1 MASLKFRE
9 TFVQSANIK
18 VIGVGGGGGNA
29 INRMV
34 MANIKGVDFIAAN
47 TDSQALKYSL
57 APQRLQLGEKVTRGL
72 GVGGDPSI
80 GKKAAEESKALIK
93 ETLRGADMVFVTAG
107 FGGGTGTGGAPV
119 VAEIAK
125 SMGALTVGVV
135 TKPFMFEGKVRA
147 KQAEEGLN
155 ELRAKVDTLLVIPNQ
170 KLFSVIDKN
179 TSLLD
184 TFKKVDE
191 VLQRAV
197 QSISDIITQ
206 HGVVNVDFADV
217 RTIMQSAGNALMGAG
232 MASGQ
237 NRARIAA
244 EKAVTSPLLEDVS
257 INGANK
263 VLVNI
268 TGGLNLTMYETEQIM
283 TVMHNYISSDANVI
297 FGAVFDEKLQEEL
310 KVTVIAT
317 GFSKHKEPGRHQ
329 YSPGYSQERQRP
341 LPLTTEEDEDAS
353 VPDPSDKGYSKIDIN
368 VPAFIRKQKGLK
380 EESESEG

>member
-1 MASLKFRE
+1 MLKFKD
-9 TFVQSANIK
+9 TFAQSANIK

-34 MANIKGVDFIAAN
+34 LSNIKGVDFIAAN
-47 TDSQALKYSL
+47 TDAQALKYSL
-57 APQRLQLGEKVTRGL
+57 APQRLQLGEKVTKGL
-72 GVGGDPSI
+72 GVGGDPTL
-80 GKKAAEESKALIK
+80 GQKAADESKSLLK
-93 ETLRGADMVFVTAG
+93 ETIKGSDMVFVTAG
-107 FGGGTGTGGAPV
+107 LGGGTGTGGTPI
-119 VAEIAK
+119 VADIAK

-147 KQAEEGLN
+147 KQAEEGLK
-155 ELRAKVDTLLVIPNQ
+155 ELRNKVDTLLVIPNQ

-184 TFKKVDE
+184 TFKIVDE

-206 HGVVNVDFADV
+206 HGIVNVDFADV
-217 RTIMQSAGNALMGAG
+217 RTIMQSSGNALMGVG
-232 MASGQ
+232 MANGQ
-237 NRARIAA
+237 NRAKIAA

-283 TVMHNYISSDANVI
+283 TVLNNYISSEANVI
-297 FGAVFDEKLQEEL
+297 FGAVFDEKLQEDI

-317 GFSKHKEPGRHQ
+317 GFTGQKDKDFRGNQHAEFNGEKQSCMAFGEKAEEEETVSSESSYNPG
-329 YSPGYSQERQRP
+329 
-341 LPLTTEEDEDAS
+341 
-353 VPDPSDKGYSKIDIN
+353 DIN
-368 VPAFIRKQKGLK
+368 LPAYLRKKKG
-380 EESESEG
+380 

>member
-1 MASLKFRE
+1 MSSLKFRE
-9 TFVQSANIK
+9 TFAQSANIK

-29 INRMV
+29 VNRMV

-47 TDSQALKYSL
+47 TDAQALKYSL
-57 APQRLQLGEKVTRGL
+57 ATQRLQLGEKATRGL
-72 GVGGDPSI
+72 GVGGDPAI

-107 FGGGTGTGGAPV
+107 LGGGTGTGGAPV
-119 VAEIAK
+119 VADIAK
-125 SMGALTVGVV
+125 SIGALTVAVV

-155 ELRAKVDTLLVIPNQ
+155 ELRSKVDTLLVIPNQ

-217 RTIMQSAGNALMGAG
+217 RTIMQSSGNALMGAG
-232 MASGQ
+232 MANGQ

-297 FGAVFDEKLQEEL
+297 FGAVFDDKLQEEL

-317 GFSKHKEPGRHQ
+317 GFSAHKETARHHYMQ
-329 YSPGYSQERQRP
+329 GFTQEKQRP
-341 LPLTTEEDEDAS
+341 LPLEEDEDPS
-353 VPDPSDKGYSKIDIN
+353 VPEPREKVYSKVDIN
-368 VPAFIRKQKGLK
+368 VPAFIRKQKGIR
-380 EESESEG
+380 EESESEA

>member
-9 TFVQSANIK
+9 TFAQSANIK

-29 INRMV
+29 VNRMV

-47 TDSQALKYSL
+47 TDAQALKYSL
-57 APQRLQLGEKVTRGL
+57 APQRLQLGERATRGL

-125 SMGALTVGVV
+125 SIGALVVGVV

-155 ELRAKVDTLLVIPNQ
+155 ELRSKVDTLLVIPNQ

-217 RTIMQSAGNALMGAG
+217 RTIMQSSGNALMGAG

-283 TVMHNYISSDANVI
+283 MVMHNYISSDANVI
-297 FGAVFDEKLQEEL
+297 FGAVFDDKLQEEL

-317 GFSKHKEPGRHQ
+317 GFTPHKESRHHYAQ
-329 YSPGYSQERQRP
+329 GFNQERQRP
-341 LPLTTEEDEDAS
+341 LPLEEDEEPS
-353 VPDPSDKGYSKIDIN
+353 VPDPREKTYNKGDIN
-368 VPAFIRKQKGLK
+368 VPAFIRKQKGLR
-380 EESESEG
+380 EESESEA

>member
-1 MASLKFRE
+1 MLKFKDS
-9 TFVQSANIK
+9 FAQSANIK

-29 INRMV
+29 VNRMV
-34 MANIKGVDFIAAN
+34 LSNIKGVDFIAAN
-47 TDSQALKYSL
+47 TDAQALKYSL
-57 APQRLQLGEKVTRGL
+57 APQRLQLGEKITKGL
-72 GVGGDPSI
+72 GVGGDP
-80 GKKAAEESKALIK
+80 GLGLKAADESKAVLR
-93 ETLRGADMVFVTAG
+93 ETLKGSDMVFVTAG
-107 FGGGTGTGGAPV
+107 LGGGTGTGGAPI

-125 SMGALTVGVV
+125 SVGALTVGVV

-147 KQAEEGLN
+147 KQAEEGLK
-155 ELRAKVDTLLVIPNQ
+155 ELRSKVDTLLVIPNQ

-206 HGVVNVDFADV
+206 HGIVNVDFADV
-217 RTIMQSAGNALMGAG
+217 RTIMLNSGNALMGVG

-244 EKAVTSPLLEDVS
+244 ETAVTSPLLEDVS

-268 TGGLNLTMYETEQIM
+268 TGGMNLTMYETEQIM
-283 TVMHNYISSDANVI
+283 TVLNNYISSEANVI
-297 FGAVFDEKLQEEL
+297 FGAVFDEKLSEEI

-317 GFSKHKEPGRHQ
+317 SFTGHKESRAAGHYQ
-329 YSPGYSQERQRP
+329 AAMGNERQRF
-341 LPLTTEEDEDAS
+341 LPIEDEEVETAAARPEK
-353 VPDPSDKGYSKIDIN
+353 VFNPNDISL
-368 VPAFIRKQKGLK
+368 PAFIRRKKGVR
-380 EESESEG
+380 EGSESET

>member
-9 TFVQSANIK
+9 TFAQSANIK

-29 INRMV
+29 VNRMV

-47 TDSQALKYSL
+47 TDAQALKYSL
-57 APQRLQLGEKVTRGL
+57 APQRLQLGERATRGL
-72 GVGGDPSI
+72 GVGGDPGI

-119 VAEIAK
+119 VADIAK
-125 SMGALTVGVV
+125 SIGALTVGVV

-155 ELRAKVDTLLVIPNQ
+155 ELRSKVDTLLVIPNQ

-217 RTIMQSAGNALMGAG
+217 RTIMQSSGNALMGAG

-297 FGAVFDEKLQEEL
+297 FGAVFDDKLQEEL

-317 GFSKHKEPGRHQ
+317 GFTPHKESARHHYTQ
-329 YSPGYSQERQRP
+329 GFNQEKQRP
-341 LPLTTEEDEDAS
+341 LPLEEDEDPS
-353 VPDPSDKGYSKIDIN
+353 VPDPRDKGFNKGDIN
-368 VPAFIRKQKGLK
+368 VPAFIRKQKGLR
-380 EESESEG
+380 EESESEA

>member
-1 MASLKFRE
+1 MSSLKFRE

-47 TDSQALKYSL
+47 TDAQALKYSL

-72 GVGGDPSI
+72 GVGGDPGI
-80 GKKAAEESKALIK
+80 GKKAAEESKTLIK

-155 ELRAKVDTLLVIPNQ
+155 ELRTKVDTLLVIPNQ

-217 RTIMQSAGNALMGAG
+217 RTIMHSAGNALMGAG
-232 MASGQ
+232 LANGQ

-283 TVMHNYISSDANVI
+283 MVMHNYISSDANVI

-317 GFSKHKEPGRHQ
+317 GFSPHKESARHQ
-329 YSPGYSQERQRP
+329 YYQGYNQERQPP
-341 LPLTTEEDEDAS
+341 LPTEKEEDAS
-353 VPDPSDKGYSKIDIN
+353 VPDPRDKGYSKSDIN
-368 VPAFIRKQKGLK
+368 VPAFIRKQKSLR
-380 EESESEG
+380 EESESES

>member
-1 MASLKFRE
+1 MSSLKFRE
-9 TFVQSANIK
+9 TFAQSANIK

-29 INRMV
+29 VNRMV

-47 TDSQALKYSL
+47 TDAQALKYSL
-57 APQRLQLGEKVTRGL
+57 ATQRLQLGEKTTRGL
-72 GVGGDPSI
+72 GVGGDPAI

-107 FGGGTGTGGAPV
+107 LGGGTGTGGAPV
-119 VAEIAK
+119 VADIAK
-125 SMGALTVGVV
+125 SIGALTVAVV

-155 ELRAKVDTLLVIPNQ
+155 ELRSKVDTLLVIPNQ

-217 RTIMQSAGNALMGAG
+217 RTIMQSSGNALMGAG
-232 MASGQ
+232 IASGQ

-297 FGAVFDEKLQEEL
+297 FGAVFDDKLQEEL

-317 GFSKHKEPGRHQ
+317 GFSAHKETARHQ
-329 YSPGYSQERQRP
+329 YTQGFGQEKQRILP
-341 LPLTTEEDEDAS
+341 LPVEEDDEPS
-353 VPDPSDKGYSKIDIN
+353 VPDPREKVYSKVDIN

>member
-47 TDSQALKYSL
+47 TDAQALKYSL

-80 GKKAAEESKALIK
+80 GKKAAEESKSLIR

-125 SMGALTVGVV
+125 SLGALTVGVV

-147 KQAEEGLN
+147 KQAEEGMN
-155 ELRAKVDTLLVIPNQ
+155 ELRSKVDTLLVIPNQ

-232 MASGQ
+232 MANGQ

-317 GFSKHKEPGRHQ
+317 GFSPHKEPSRHQ
-329 YSPGYSQERQRP
+329 YSQGYNHERQRP
-341 LPLTTEEDEDAS
+341 LPLSTEEDDDAS
-353 VPDPSDKGYSKIDIN
+353 VPDPRDKGYSKNDIN
-368 VPAFIRKQKGLK
+368 VPAFIRKQKGLR
-380 EESESEG
+380 EESESEA

>member
-1 MASLKFRE
+1 MSSLKFRE
-9 TFVQSANIK
+9 TFAQSANIK

-29 INRMV
+29 VNRMV

-47 TDSQALKYSL
+47 TDAQALKYSL
-57 APQRLQLGEKVTRGL
+57 ATQRLQLGEKATRGL
-72 GVGGDPSI
+72 GVGGDPAI

-107 FGGGTGTGGAPV
+107 LGGGTGTGGAPV
-119 VAEIAK
+119 VADIAK
-125 SMGALTVGVV
+125 SIGALTVAVV

-147 KQAEEGLN
+147 KQADEGLN
-155 ELRAKVDTLLVIPNQ
+155 ELRSKVDTLLVIPNQ

-217 RTIMQSAGNALMGAG
+217 RTIMQSSGNALMGAG
-232 MASGQ
+232 MANGQ

-297 FGAVFDEKLQEEL
+297 FGAVFDDKLQEEL

-317 GFSKHKEPGRHQ
+317 GFSSHKETARHHYTQ
-329 YSPGYSQERQRP
+329 GFTQEKQRP
-341 LPLTTEEDEDAS
+341 LPLEEDEEPS
-353 VPDPSDKGYSKIDIN
+353 VPEPREKVYNKIDIN
-368 VPAFIRKQKGLK
+368 VPAFIRKQKGIR
-380 EESESEG
+380 EESESEA

>member
-1 MASLKFRE
+1 M
-9 TFVQSANIK
+9 
-18 VIGVGGGGGNA
+18 
-29 INRMV
+29 
-34 MANIKGVDFIAAN
+34 
-47 TDSQALKYSL
+47 
-57 APQRLQLGEKVTRGL
+57 GEKITKGL
-72 GVGGDPSI
+72 GVGGDP
-80 GKKAAEESKALIK
+80 GLGLKAADESKAVLR
-93 ETLRGADMVFVTAG
+93 ETLKGSDMVFVTAG
-107 FGGGTGTGGAPV
+107 LGGGTGTGGAPI

-125 SMGALTVGVV
+125 SVGALTVGVV

-147 KQAEEGLN
+147 KQAEEGLK
-155 ELRAKVDTLLVIPNQ
+155 ELRSKVDTLLVIPNQ

-206 HGVVNVDFADV
+206 HGIVNVDFADV
-217 RTIMQSAGNALMGAG
+217 RTIMLNSGNALMGVG

-244 EKAVTSPLLEDVS
+244 ETAVTSPLLEDVS

-268 TGGLNLTMYETEQIM
+268 TGGMNLTMYETEQIM
-283 TVMHNYISSDANVI
+283 TVLNNYISSEANVI
-297 FGAVFDEKLQEEL
+297 FGAVFDEKLSEEI

-317 GFSKHKEPGRHQ
+317 SFTGHKESRAAGHYQ
-329 YSPGYSQERQRP
+329 AAMGNERQRF
-341 LPLTTEEDEDAS
+341 LPIEDEEVETAAARPEK
-353 VPDPSDKGYSKIDIN
+353 VFNPNDISL
-368 VPAFIRKQKGLK
+368 PAFIRRKKGVR
-380 EESESEG
+380 EGSESET

>member
-1 MASLKFRE
+1 MSSLKFRE

-47 TDSQALKYSL
+47 TDAQALKYSL

-72 GVGGDPSI
+72 GVGGDPGI
-80 GKKAAEESKALIK
+80 GKKAAEESKTLIK

-155 ELRAKVDTLLVIPNQ
+155 ELRTKVDTLLVIPNQ

-217 RTIMQSAGNALMGAG
+217 RTIMHSAGNALMGAG
-232 MASGQ
+232 LANGQ

-283 TVMHNYISSDANVI
+283 MVMHNYISSDANVI

-317 GFSKHKEPGRHQ
+317 GFSPHKESARHQ
-329 YSPGYSQERQRP
+329 YYQGYNQERQPP
-341 LPLTTEEDEDAS
+341 LPTEKEEDAS
-353 VPDPSDKGYSKIDIN
+353 VPDPRDKGYSKSDIN
-368 VPAFIRKQKGLK
+368 VPAFIRKQKSLR

>member
-1 MASLKFRE
+1 MSSLKFRE
-9 TFVQSANIK
+9 TFAQSANIK

-29 INRMV
+29 VNRMV

-47 TDSQALKYSL
+47 TDAQALKYSL
-57 APQRLQLGEKVTRGL
+57 ATQRLQLGEKATRGL
-72 GVGGDPSI
+72 GVGGDPAI

-107 FGGGTGTGGAPV
+107 LGGGTGTGGAPV
-119 VAEIAK
+119 VADIAK
-125 SMGALTVGVV
+125 SIGALTVAVV

-155 ELRAKVDTLLVIPNQ
+155 ELRSKVDTLLVIPNQ

-217 RTIMQSAGNALMGAG
+217 RTIMQSSGNALMGAG
-232 MASGQ
+232 IASGQ

-297 FGAVFDEKLQEEL
+297 FGAVFDDKLQEEL

-317 GFSKHKEPGRHQ
+317 GFSAHKETARHQ
-329 YSPGYSQERQRP
+329 YTQGFSQDKQRTLP
-341 LPLTTEEDEDAS
+341 LPVEEDDEPS
-353 VPDPSDKGYSKIDIN
+353 MPDPREKVYSKVDIN